1 MDVYL
6 GDNKYNSEMTKVEC
20 PYCAFKSRAVETLTD
35 EELIMMNENCA
46 EVQCKPGEHII
57 KEGTL
62 SSHIAYLKCGLAK
75 IHMTGP
81 SGQDQIL
88 KIVSQGSYIGIQTI
102 LTDKIHRYSASA
114 LKDCIVCYID
124 INLFKELIKR
134 NSQFAFEMIM
144 YLCTDELSYFE
155 RFVNL
160 SQKQVNGRLADS
172 LLYFSNTVSKND
184 DFKLPLSRNDL
195 AALIGA
201 RRESVTRALKE
212 FSDTGV
218 IKLDGKQ
225 VKITNKDLLNKIS
238 VNG

>member
-1 MDVYL
+1 MK
-6 GDNKYNSEMTKVEC
+6 NEC
-20 PYCAFKSRAVETLTD
+20 PHCAFKSQAAESLTVD
-35 EELIMMNENCA
+35 EILQMSEACT

-62 SSHIAYLKCGLAK
+62 SSHIAYLKKGLAK

-88 KIVSQGSYIGIQTI
+88 KIVSEGAYIGIQTI
-102 LTDKIHRYSASA
+102 LADKIHRYSASC
-114 LKDCIVCYID
+114 LEDSNVCYINID
-124 INLFKELIKR
+124 LFKQLIKR

-160 SQKQVNGRLADS
+160 SQKQVNGRLADAI
-172 LLYFSNTVSKND
+172 LYFANILDNSVTFSM
-184 DFKLPLSRNDL
+184 PLSRNDL

-201 RRESVTRALKE
+201 RRESVARALKE
-212 FSDTGV
+212 FIDIGV
-218 IKLDGKQ
+218 IKVEGKQ
-225 VKITNKDLLNKIS
+225 FQIMNKNLLEKIS
-238 VNG
+238 LKG

>member
-1 MDVYL
+1 MP
-6 GDNKYNSEMTKVEC
+6 TKTEC

-35 EELIMMNENCA
+35 EELKLMTENCA
-46 EVQCKPGEHII
+46 EVVCKPGEHII

-81 SGQDQIL
+81 SGDDQIL
-88 KIVSQGSYIGIQTI
+88 KIASQGSYIGIQTI

-114 LKDCIVCYID
+114 LKESIVCYIN

-134 NSQFAFEMIM
+134 NSQFAFEMII
-144 YLCTDELSYFE
+144 YLCTDELAYFE

-160 SQKQVNGRLADS
+160 SQKNVNGRLADA
-172 LLYFSNTVSKND
+172 LLYFSQTISKSD
-184 DFKLPLSRNDL
+184 EFTLPLSRNDL

-201 RRESVTRALKE
+201 RRESVARSLKE
-212 FSDTGV
+212 FSDSGV
-218 IKLDGKQ
+218 IKTNGKLIQ
-225 VKITNKDLLNKIS
+225 ITNNDMLQKIS
-238 VNG
+238 DKG

>member
-1 MDVYL
+1 M
-6 GDNKYNSEMTKVEC
+6 NMTKVEC
-20 PYCAFKSRAVETLTD
+20 PYCAFKSRAVESLTD
-35 EELIMMNENCA
+35 EELRMMNENCA
-46 EVQCKPGEHII
+46 EVKCKPGEHII

-114 LKDCIVCYID
+114 LKDSLVCYID
-124 INLFKELIKR
+124 INLFKQLIKR
-134 NSQFAFEMIM
+134 NSQFAFEMII
-144 YLCTDELSYFE
+144 YLCMDELSYFE

-160 SQKQVNGRLADS
+160 SQKQVNGRLADA
-172 LLYFSNTVSKND
+172 LLYFSNVIDKNTN
-184 DFKLPLSRNDL
+184 FSLPLSRNDL

-218 IKLDGKQ
+218 INVEGKQ
-225 VKITNKDLLNKIS
+225 VQITNSDLLNKIS
-238 VNG
+238 QKG